1 MAKFDSRITQTYA
14 MCQIA
19 YDIHRK
25 RKVKPA
31 TVGQQRPNTDLVL
44 VKDFPY
50 DQTNSLSAARD
61 PIPVVGNVTAS
72 IQVGISQ
79 YTIP

>member
-1 MAKFDSRITQTYA
+1 MMDSGSSIS
-14 MCQIA
+14 
-19 YDIHRK
+19 
-25 RKVKPA
+25 
-31 TVGQQRPNTDLVL
+31 LVIENL